1 MIYVWK
7 VGERGALT
15 ASGRRFTVI
24 AERCSGS
31 AGYIERVK
39 FTDDESEIEIAHN
52 DLVTNARRLTYVEE
66 KC

>member
-1 MIYVWK
+1 MSYAWN

-31 AGYIERVK
+31 SGYIETVK
-39 FTDDESEIEIAHN
+39 FRDDESEIEIAHH
-52 DLVTNARRLTYVEE
+52 DLVTNARRLTEAEE

>member
-1 MIYVWK
+1 MSCVWN

-31 AGYIERVK
+31 GGYIETVK
-39 FTDDESEIEIAHN
+39 FRDESEIEIAHD
-52 DLVTNARRLTYVEE
+52 DLVTNARRLTEVEE

>member
-1 MIYVWK
+1 MIYLWK

-31 AGYIERVK
+31 GGYIERVK
-39 FTDDESEIEIAHN
+39 FRDDESEIEIAHN
-52 DLVTNARRLTYVEE
+52 DLVTNARRLTEVEE

>member
-1 MIYVWK
+1 MIWTWK

-39 FTDDESEIEIAHN
+39 FTDDESEIEIAHD
-52 DLVTNARRLTYVEE
+52 DLVTSARRLTEAEE

>member
-1 MIYVWK
+1 MIWTWK

-24 AERCSGS
+24 AERCAGS

-39 FTDDESEIEIAHN
+39 FTDDESEIEIGHD
-52 DLVTNARRLTYVEE
+52 DLVTNARRLTETEE

>member
-1 MIYVWK
+1 MIWTWK

-15 ASGRRFTVI
+15 ASGRHFTVI

-31 AGYIERVK
+31 GGYIETVK
-39 FTDDESEIEIAHN
+39 FRDDESEIENAHD
-52 DLVTNARRLTYVEE
+52 DLVTNARRLTEAEE